1 MTLATKLETTPDA
14 SNEALKCVA
23 NTLLLSEVARTRLL
37 SEEVDG
43 GNICVDILQVRA
55 PSLSYPRN

>member
-1 MTLATKLETTPDA
+1 MTLTTKLATTTPDA

-23 NTLLLSEVARTRLL
+23 NTLLLNEVARTRLL

-43 GNICVDILQVRA
+43 GNISIDLLEV
-55 PSLSYPRN
+55 